1 MVMYMKEIDVLPLE
15 MRKLGLTEKEVRVYL
30 AALELGYTS
39 VQEIAKKAQV
49 SRPTAYEIIKSLEKK
64 ELISQ
69 SEEKSRRYF
78 TAQSPD
84 NLLGILKRQKKELEE
99 KEREFIRIIAN
110 LRAKYYLS
118 DKREIKVYQ
127 GKSGLE
133 ILLDDFL
140 TTHSK
145 KIYVL
150 ARDNKIWPMSQR
162 KAAYQKIKK
171 RLGRIE
177 VKEIIGKTGFKETVI
192 IYDKVIILSSQ
203 KTGLLIE
210 NKTVVNLIKSLFL
223 FIVGVEGIEPPS
235 MA

>member
-1 MVMYMKEIDVLPLE
+1 MVRYMKEVETLPLE

-39 VQEIAKKAQV
+39 VQEIAKKAQI

-64 ELISQ
+64 ELITQ
-69 SEEKSRRYF
+69 SREKGRRYF

-99 KEREFIRIIAN
+99 REREFIRIIAV
-110 LRAKYYLS
+110 LRAKYYLN

-127 GKSGLE
+127 GKNGLE

-150 ARDNKIWPMSQR
+150 ATDNKIWPISQR
-162 KAAYQKIKK
+162 RAAYKKIKK
-171 RLGRIE
+171 RLGQIE
-177 VKEIIGKTGFKETVI
+177 VKELVGKVALKETVI
-192 IYDKVIILSSQ
+192 IYDKVIILSPQ

-223 FIVGVEGIEPPS
+223 FIFGLIQRKG
-235 MA
+235 

>member
-69 SEEKSRRYF
+69 SKEKSRRYF

-150 ARDNKIWPMSQR
+150 AKDNKIWPVSQR

-171 RLGRIE
+171 RLGKIE
-177 VKEIIGKTGFKETVI
+177 VKEFINKVGLKETVI

-210 NKTVVNLIKSLFL
+210 NKTAVNLIKSLFL

>member
-1 MVMYMKEIDVLPLE
+1 MVRYMKEIDVLPLE

-64 ELISQ
+64 ELITQ
-69 SEEKSRRYF
+69 SKEKSRRYF

-99 KEREFIRIIAN
+99 KEREFIRIIAD

-118 DKREIKVYQ
+118 DKKEIKVYQ
-127 GKSGLE
+127 GKSGLK

-150 ARDNKIWPMSQR
+150 AKDNKIWPISQR

-171 RLGRIE
+171 RLGKIE
-177 VKEIIGKTGFKETVI
+177 VKELINKVGFKETVI
-192 IYDKVIILSSQ
+192 IYDKVIILSPQ

>member
-1 MVMYMKEIDVLPLE
+1 MVRYMKEIEILPLE

-49 SRPTAYEIIKSLEKK
+49 SRPTAYEIIKSLGKK

-69 SEEKSRRYF
+69 SKEKKRRYF

-99 KEREFIRIIAN
+99 KEREFIRIIADLRDKYN
-110 LRAKYYLS
+110 LG

-127 GKSGLE
+127 GKGGLA

-150 ARDNKIWPMSQR
+150 AGDNKIWPIRQR
-162 KAAYQKIKK
+162 KAAYKKIKK
-171 RLGRIE
+171 RLGQIE
-177 VKEIIGKTGFKETVI
+177 VKELINKVAFKETVI

-223 FIVGVEGIEPPS
+223 LIGK
-235 MA
+235 